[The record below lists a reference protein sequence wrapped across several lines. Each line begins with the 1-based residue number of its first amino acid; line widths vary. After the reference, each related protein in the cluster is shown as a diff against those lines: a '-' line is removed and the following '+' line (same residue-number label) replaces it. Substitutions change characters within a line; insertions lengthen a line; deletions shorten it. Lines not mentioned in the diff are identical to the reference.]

1 MLKNSQN
8 NETCSDNEIHSDA
21 IFLPNDEAS
30 IAELAYYKSENRG
43 FEPGHEIEDW
53 LAAERAFYSRSEIIY
68 D

>member
-1 MLKNSQN
+1 MLTNSQK
-8 NETCSDNEIHSDA
+8 NETFSDSEIHSDA
-21 IFLPNDEAS
+21 ICLPNADAS

-53 LAAERAFYSRSEIIY
+53 LAAERAFYSGSEIIY